1 MKETTAYRGEFLVI
15 DCPYCKDVI
24 RLNVEDDPGEGEI
37 PDEGRRLKCPTCGKM
52 MLVTECYA

>member
-15 DCPYCKDVI
+15 DCPECHTTIYLD
-24 RLNVEDDPGEGEI
+24 VEDDYGSGEI
-37 PDEGRRLKCPTCGKM
+37 PDSGRKMKCPTCGKM